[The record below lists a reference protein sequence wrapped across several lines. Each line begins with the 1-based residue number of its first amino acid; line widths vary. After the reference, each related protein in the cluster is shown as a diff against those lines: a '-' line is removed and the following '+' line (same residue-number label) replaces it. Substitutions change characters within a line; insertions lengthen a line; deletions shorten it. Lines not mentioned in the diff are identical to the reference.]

1 MKIIALKAENIKKLV
16 AVEIK
21 PDGNI
26 VEITGKNGAGK
37 TSVLDSIWW
46 ALAGASNIQ
55 ATPIRTGAKTAKIRL
70 DLGELIVTRT
80 FRPGKQGG
88 TTSAMTVT
96 SGEGATFKSPQAM
109 IDGLLGALSFDPLGF
124 ARMDTRKQF
133 DTLKKLAP
141 GVNFDHIEEVNK
153 AEFEK
158 RAEIN
163 RKAKDF
169 RARASAIAQP
179 ASKPAKLIDEME
191 LVKKMEE
198 ASRHN
203 SDIGARKVR
212 RETAAKDLGELE
224 QAVVDKAKEI
234 EATTAALNADLA
246 EIKTKHKEL
255 AKRIKNAPELP
266 AEIGVAGIRD
276 ELEKAKGANAD
287 FKAWA
292 ERNNLMKE
300 ADTLEAESQALTD
313 SMAEREEQK
322 KKAVSEAKLPLA
334 SLSFGNGE
342 ILMDGVPFN
351 QASDAEQLRASVGIA
366 MSLNPK
372 LRVIRVRDG
381 SLLDEDSMKLL
392 AEMAK
397 EKDWQVWIERVDGS
411 GKVGFILED
420 GSVRK
425 AEAVSASL
433 GC

>member
-1 MKIIALKAENIKKLV
+1 MRIIALKAENIKKLI

-21 PDGNI
+21 PDGDI
-26 VEITGKNGAGK
+26 VEITGKNGQGK

-55 ATPIRTGAKTAKIRL
+55 KTPIRTGAKTARIRL

-80 FRPGKQGG
+80 FKAGKHGG

-96 SGEGATFKSPQAM
+96 SADGATFKSPQAM
-109 IDGLLGALSFDPLGF
+109 IDDLLGALSFDPLGF
-124 ARMDTRKQF
+124 ARMSTREQF

-141 GVNFDHIEEVNK
+141 NVNFDHIEEVNK

-163 RKAKDF
+163 RKGKDV
-169 RARASAIAQP
+169 RARANAIATP
-179 ASKPAKLIDEME
+179 ATKPAKLVDEME
-191 LVKKMEE
+191 LVRKMED
-198 ASRHN
+198 ASEHN
-203 SDIGARKVR
+203 SKIGARKVR
-212 RETAAKDLGELE
+212 RETAAQDRVELE
-224 QAVVDKAKEI
+224 KAILDKVAEI
-234 EATTAALNADLA
+234 EKKTAEGNAELE
-246 EIKTKHKEL
+246 EIQTNYKEL
-255 AKRIKNAPELP
+255 VKRINDAPELP
-266 AEIGVAGIRD
+266 AEIGVAGIRE
-276 ELEKAKGANAD
+276 ELEKAKITNAD
-287 FKAWA
+287 FRACADLDELTKQ
-292 ERNNLMKE
+292 

-313 SMAEREEQK
+313 SMAVREEEK
-322 KKAVSEAKLPLA
+322 KKAVSEAKLPLK

-342 ILMDGVPFN
+342 ILMDGVAFD

-397 EKDWQVWIERVDGS
+397 DNDYQVWVERVDGS

-420 GSVRK
+420 GTVRK
-425 AEAVSASL
+425 ADAVPA
-433 GC
+433 

>member
-1 MKIIALKAENIKKLV
+1 MKILELRAENIKKLV

-26 VEITGKNGAGK
+26 VEITGKNGMGK

-88 TTSAMTVT
+88 TTSAMSVT
-96 SGEGATFKSPQAM
+96 SADGATFKSPQAM

-124 ARMDTRKQF
+124 ARMSTREQF

-163 RKAKDF
+163 RKAKDV

-179 ASKPAKLIDEME
+179 ASKPAKLVDEMD

-198 ASRHN
+198 ASKHN

-212 RETAAKDLGELE
+212 RETAASDLRKIES
-224 QAVVDKAKEI
+224 DI
-234 EATTAALNADLA
+234 EA
-246 EIKTKHKEL
+246 KTIEL
-255 AKRIKNAPELP
+255 DKLKISHQELTKRIKDAPELP

-276 ELEKAKGANAD
+276 ELEKAKDTNAD
-287 FKAWA
+287 FKAWV
-292 ERNNLMKE
+292 ERDDLTKQ

-313 SMAEREEQK
+313 SMAEREEDKQ
-322 KKAVSEAKLPLA
+322 KAVSEAKLPLA
-334 SLSFGNGE
+334 NLSFGNGE

-381 SLLDEDSMKLL
+381 SLLDEDSMNLL

-397 EKDWQVWIERVDGS
+397 EKDFQVWIEKVSDS

-425 AEAVSASL
+425 AEAVSA
-433 GC
+433 

>member
-26 VEITGKNGAGK
+26 VEITGKNGQGK

-88 TTSAMTVT
+88 TTSAMSVT
-96 SGEGATFKSPQAM
+96 SADGATFKSPQAM
-109 IDGLLGALSFDPLGF
+109 IDDLLGALSFDPLGF
-124 ARMDTRKQF
+124 ARMSTREQF
-133 DTLKKLAP
+133 DTLKKLVP
-141 GVNFDHIEEVNK
+141 GVNFDHIEEANK
-153 AEFEK
+153 AEFER

-163 RKAKDF
+163 RRAKDV
-169 RARASAIAQP
+169 RARADAIATP
-179 ASKPAKLIDEME
+179 ATKPTKPVDEME
-191 LVKKMEE
+191 LVRKMED
-198 ASRHN
+198 ASEHN
-203 SDIGARKVR
+203 SKIGVRKVR
-212 RETAAKDLGELE
+212 RETAAQDRVELE
-224 QAVVDKAKEI
+224 KAILDKVAEIEKKTAEGNAELKEI
-234 EATTAALNADLA
+234 Q
-246 EIKTKHKEL
+246 TKYKEL
-255 AKRIKNAPELP
+255 VKRINDAPELP

-276 ELEKAKGANAD
+276 ELEKARGVNAD

-292 ERNNLMKE
+292 DRDELTKE
-300 ADTLEAESQALTD
+300 ADTLEVESQALTD
-313 SMAEREEQK
+313 SIAEREEQK
-322 KKAVSEAKLPLA
+322 RKAVSQAKLPLK

-342 ILMDGVPFN
+342 ILMDGISFD
-351 QASDAEQLRASVGIA
+351 QASDAERLRASVGIA

-381 SLLDEDSMKLL
+381 SLLDKDSMELL

-397 EKDWQVWIERVDGS
+397 EKDYQIWIERVDGS

-420 GSVRK
+420 GMVRK
-425 AEAVSASL
+425 ADAVPA
-433 GC
+433 

>member
-96 SGEGATFKSPQAM
+96 SAEGATFKSPQAM

-124 ARMDTRKQF
+124 ARMSTREQF

-141 GVNFDHIEEVNK
+141 GVNFDHIEEVNN

-163 RKAKDF
+163 RKAKDV
-169 RARASAIAQP
+169 RARANAIATP
-179 ASKPAKLIDEME
+179 ATKPAKLVDEMD
-191 LVKKMEE
+191 LIKKMEE
-198 ASRHN
+198 ASKHN
-203 SDIGARKVR
+203 SEIGARKVR
-212 RETAAKDLGELE
+212 RETAAKELE
-224 QAVVDKAKEI
+224 CLNRAMSDKA
-234 EATTAALNADLA
+234 D
-246 EIKTKHKEL
+246 EIKTETVRLNAEL
-255 AKRIKNAPELP
+255 NDIQTRHEELDKRIKEAPELP

-276 ELEKAKGANAD
+276 ELEKAKGTNAN

-292 ERNNLMKE
+292 DKDELTKE
-300 ADTLEAESQALTD
+300 ADTLEAESQALTE
-313 SMAEREEQK
+313 SMAEREDQK
-322 KKAVSEAKLPLA
+322 QEAVSKAKLPLK

-342 ILMDGVPFN
+342 ILMDGIAFD
-351 QASDAEQLRASVGIA
+351 QASDAERLRASVGIA

-381 SLLDEDSMKLL
+381 SLLDEDSMNLL

-397 EKDWQVWIERVDGS
+397 EKDYQVWVERVDGS

-425 AEAVSASL
+425 AEAVPA
-433 GC
+433 